1 MAGVAGGSGRGE
13 VGGSSGGR
21 LAVAAAVVAG
31 VAGGGGTGSN
41 GQQEP
46 LGCWI
51 CSSQLHGSECYHPL
65 NQTTSFVTNATRN
78 CSHEEVFCTVSVCM
92 YIIGFT
98 YWNSSEK
105 LIFSQLYSFLEG
117 KLLHYSHIFTGQSN
131 LVRSGGRGGGD

>member
-1 MAGVAGGSGRGE
+1 MVTYCTNSDMAGVAGGSDRGE

-31 VAGGGGTGSN
+31 VSGGGGGEGTGSN

-51 CSSQLHGSECYHPL
+51 CSSQLHGNECYHPL

-78 CSHEEVFCTVSVCM
+78 CSHEEAFCTVSVYMC
-92 YIIGFT
+92 IVDCT
-98 YWNSSEK
+98 C
-105 LIFSQLYSFLEG
+105 
-117 KLLHYSHIFTGQSN
+117 
-131 LVRSGGRGGGD
+131 